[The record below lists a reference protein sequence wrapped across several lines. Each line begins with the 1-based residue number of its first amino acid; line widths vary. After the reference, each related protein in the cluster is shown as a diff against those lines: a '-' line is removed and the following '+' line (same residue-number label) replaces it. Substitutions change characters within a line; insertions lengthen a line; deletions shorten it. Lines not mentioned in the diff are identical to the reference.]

1 LSGVARPTG
10 LTQKAAAR
18 EQRERARI
26 RSRRVRRLGVLAIA
40 IAIVVPI
47 LILVF
52 DEAEST
58 TPVPLPPAERL
69 LPGGPPARQFV
80 ASQGAL
86 RVFLPIAQDK
96 VTAVGYHGVDDGAL
110 ALDPVGIQ
118 GNAGVFTRLL
128 RRLFGQERGT
138 IRYYLI
144 SGGSGPSTAG
154 LDVGAPPGTDVYA
167 PVDGTVVGITDN
179 VLAGE
184 RYGVR
189 IDVQPSGSPGLVVS
203 IENVEADEALTVGSV
218 VSAART
224 RLGSLI
230 DLSNVETAALA
241 EFTTDSGQH
250 VHLEVRPAA
259 NLALP

>member
-1 LSGVARPTG
+1 MMARPVG

-18 EQRERARI
+18 AQRERARI
-26 RSRRVRRLGVLAIA
+26 RSRRVRRLGVLALALALI
-40 IAIVVPI
+40 VPI
-47 LILVF
+47 LVLVF

-58 TPVPLPPAERL
+58 APVPLPPAERL
-69 LPGGPPARQFV
+69 LPGGPPARQVV

-86 RVFLPIAQDK
+86 RLYLPIAQDK
-96 VTAVGYHGVDDGAL
+96 VTAVAYHAVEGSL
-110 ALDPVGIQ
+110 ALDPVGTQ

-128 RRLFGQERGT
+128 RRLFGQEKGT

-144 SGGSGPSTAG
+144 EGGSGPATAG
-154 LDVGAPPGTDVYA
+154 LDVGAPPLTDVYA
-167 PVDGTVVGITDN
+167 PVDGTVVGITDL
-179 VLAGE
+179 VLAGQA
-184 RYGVR
+184 YGSR

-203 IENVEADEALTVGSV
+203 IENVEADEALAVGSV
-218 VSAART
+218 VTAART
-224 RLGSLI
+224 RIGSSI
-230 DLSNVETAALA
+230 DLADVETAALA